1 MSKEFTKLNS
11 SHSYRVHYLGPRPL
25 NSLMLHKRYGRSQD
39 KEENM
44 NFSLLKEK
52 GFKHY
57 QVNLKKIINCNFTNV
72 KFMWTR
78 NECNK
83 IATIGLLFSTA
94 LSRGWTQLYQ
104 PSNNFCLIVLS
115 RVVILTVWSRLS
127 QINSIFSWEL
137 IQIQED
143 TLAGIILA

>member
-1 MSKEFTKLNS
+1 MIKMIVKNMVALIFNIFILLHELLNYITESIPVSTSSVKLNRLRSFQEDKIPAVPFEFEYIPVEIVSKEFTKLNS

-25 NSLMLHKRYGRSQD
+25 NSLMLHKKYGRSQD

-72 KFMWTR
+72 KFM
-78 NECNK
+78 
-83 IATIGLLFSTA
+83 
-94 LSRGWTQLYQ
+94 
-104 PSNNFCLIVLS
+104 
-115 RVVILTVWSRLS
+115 
-127 QINSIFSWEL
+127 
-137 IQIQED
+137 
-143 TLAGIILA
+143 

>member
-1 MSKEFTKLNS
+1 MPLEFEYIPVEIVSKEFTKLNS
-11 SHSYRVHYLGPRPL
+11 SHPYRVHYLGPRPL
-25 NSLMLHKRYGRSQD
+25 NSLMLHKRYGRGED
-39 KEENM
+39 KEENINM
-44 NFSLLKEK
+44 NLLKEN

-72 KFMWTR
+72 KFIWTR

-104 PSNNFCLIVLS
+104 LNNSFYSTVYS
-115 RVVILTVWSRLS
+115 KVVISIVWSRLS
-127 QINSIFSWEL
+127 QINSIFSWE
-137 IQIQED
+137 
-143 TLAGIILA
+143 